1 MSFFA
6 ENWRKYWLSQNG
18 NKILWRLTQFTSR
31 RHCRWRYHESCIQMA
46 KFHRWWKNFQNPFRA
61 CLSSAVSFSFTTE
74 TLMPGRRCR
83 HRRRTMHVTL
93 LFLWTYKHHVD
104 GATNLI
110 LNFAGLCQDFFSNG
124 ISGKNDTK
132 RRPLSTNLSTNLE
145 FVVYRKRLQRLG
157 LTSGHRNFILK
168 ISTDSLSY
176 LFAQSNPYL
185 RILLG

>member
-1 MSFFA
+1 MSFFLLKV
-6 ENWRKYWLSQNG
+6 ETRKYWLSQNE
-18 NKILWRLTQFTSR
+18 NKIIWRLTLFTSR

-74 TLMPGRRCR
+74 TLMPGRCRRRCR
-83 HRRRTMHVTL
+83 RRRRTMHVTL

-124 ISGKNDTK
+124 ISGKKDTK

-145 FVVYRKRLQRLG
+145 LVG
-157 LTSGHRNFILK
+157 
-168 ISTDSLSY
+168 
-176 LFAQSNPYL
+176 
-185 RILLG
+185 